1 MPTHPL
7 TMLCLAS
14 YEKGAEFMREA
25 KRQGWR
31 VYLVTSESIRDA
43 AWPRESLDD
52 IFLIPDEN
60 KKWRLNDVILGVS
73 YLARTHRID
82 RIVALDDFDVET
94 AAALREHLRIPGM
107 GETTARYFRDKLA
120 MRARAREYGVPVP
133 PFTPVFNDEVVNAYL
148 AEVPGPWLV
157 KPRSEASTI
166 GIKRTSSPSEVWEV
180 LNQLGDRRS
189 YHLLEKFIPGDV
201 YHVDSIIS
209 EREVVFAAVSK
220 YARPPIEVMHD
231 GDVFATRIVEY
242 GSDDEQQLLEFNRC
256 VLKAMGMVRGA
267 SHTEFIKSHEDGTF
281 YFLETS
287 ARVGGANIVEL
298 VEAATGVNL
307 WAEWAR
313 LECAEPPETYRPPQG
328 RREYAGLLISLA
340 RQEWPDTGAYND
352 PEVVWRLNKAF
363 HAGLI
368 VKSPDYGRVSRL
380 LDDYMARFRV
390 DFFTR
395 QPVPDRPTA

>member
-1 MPTHPL
+1 LRGAFCMPTHPL

-73 YLARTHRID
+73 YLARTHCLD
-82 RIVALDDFDVET
+82 RIVALDDFDVER
-94 AAALREHLRIPGM
+94 AAALREHLRVPGM

-166 GIKRTSSPSEVWEV
+166 GIKRTSSPDEVWEI

-189 YHLLEKFIPGDV
+189 YHLLEKFLPGDV
-201 YHVDSIIS
+201 YHVDSIVS

-231 GDVFATRIVEY
+231 GDVFATRTVEY
-242 GSDDEQQLLEFNRC
+242 GSEDEQQLLEFNRR
-256 VLKAMGMVRGA
+256 VLKAMGLVRGA
-267 SHTEFIKSHEDGTF
+267 SPHGVHQIPCGWDVLLSGDFGAGGRGQHR
-281 YFLETS
+281 
-287 ARVGGANIVEL
+287 RVGRGGDGREPVGGVGPAGMRGTAGNL
-298 VEAATGVNL
+298 PSTTGT
-307 WAEWAR
+307 AR
-313 LECAEPPETYRPPQG
+313 IC
-328 RREYAGLLISLA
+328 
-340 RQEWPDTGAYND
+340 
-352 PEVVWRLNKAF
+352 
-363 HAGLI
+363 
-368 VKSPDYGRVSRL
+368 
-380 LDDYMARFRV
+380 RV
-390 DFFTR
+390 DHFIGAPGVAGH
-395 QPVPDRPTA
+395 QCLQ

>member
-1 MPTHPL
+1 MPTRPL

-52 IFLIPDEN
+52 VFLMPDDN
-60 KKWRLNDVILGVS
+60 QKWRLQDVILGVS

-107 GETTARYFRDKLA
+107 GETTGRYFRDKLA
-120 MRARAREYGVPVP
+120 MRAKAREHGVPVP
-133 PFTPVFNDEVVNAYL
+133 PFTAVFNDEVVGEYL
-148 AEVPGPWLV
+148 AEAPGPWLV

-166 GIKRTSSPSEVWEV
+166 GIKRVSAPEEVWAALEK
-180 LNQLGDRRS
+180 LGDRRS

-201 YHVDSIIS
+201 YHVDSIVS
-209 EREVVFAAVSK
+209 ERQVVFAAASK

-231 GDVFATRIVEY
+231 GDVFATRIVEHD
-242 GSDDEQQLLEFNRC
+242 SDEERELLEFNRR
-256 VLKAMGMVRGA
+256 VLHAMGLVRGA
-267 SHTEFIKSHEDGTF
+267 SHTEFIRAHADGTF

-307 WAEWAR
+307 WAEWAK
-313 LECAEPPETYRPPQG
+313 LECAEPADSYRPPQA
-328 RREYAGLLISLA
+328 RRDYAGLIISLA
-340 RQEWPDTGAYND
+340 RQARPDLSAYND
-352 PEVVWRLNKAF
+352 PEIAWRLDKDF

-368 VKSPDYGRVSRL
+368 VKSASYDRITHL
-380 LDDYMARFRV
+380 LDDYLARFRA

-395 QPVPDRPTA
+395 HPVPERPTC